1 MFYDKFKLLCDEK
14 GVSPKRAVT
23 EMGMSNSLATK
34 WKNTGATPNGATL
47 GKIADYFGVSVEYL
61 LGTETKE
68 KPTAEVGGELSPEA
82 REIARAFDA
91 AGDELRSRIKDTTF
105 GRNNAYAAIAKIE
118 MVCPLGYGKQTIYQP
133 VYCVSGKTFPE
144 ARNNGCENYR
154 SCSECEK
161 CRADAILRAFE
172 WDPLDCDRI

>member
-1 MFYDKFKLLCDEK
+1 MDIAQKLSELMSSRQMSRGALARALGVHTSTVTNWLSGKAVKSEKLPAICD
-14 GVSPKRAVT
+14 V
-23 EMGMSNSLATK
+23 
-34 WKNTGATPNGATL
+34 
-47 GKIADYFGVSVEYL
+47 FGCSIDYL